1 MARYRMIWSFYV
13 FRSLSLGCF
22 FSPLLCA
29 VGPLVFS
36 KKEQVSIL
44 VTELNV
50 SMLLPKN
57 MFLKCFITIYL
68 SLTKKHY
75 DQDDWK

>member
-1 MARYRMIWSFYV
+1 MARYHMIWSFYV

-50 SMLLPKN
+50 SMLLPKKYVFE
-57 MFLKCFITIYL
+57 MLHYHLFIV
-68 SLTKKHY
+68 
-75 DQDDWK
+75 DQKAL